1 MYKKLKELTFLFKIM
16 IRCNYFLIFYILFFS
31 RIFLKNVFPI
41 NQNEKMGITFL
52 LLIQLIYILYSEYYN
67 IYNLKSKNKITIK
80 KYTNKSFCVF
90 IQNSKY
96 NKQFSKL
103 NGKWENNLYGNK
115 KGWVFPN
122 KDYNKVLSIIN

>member
-1 MYKKLKELTFLFKIM
+1 M
-16 IRCNYFLIFYILFFS
+16 IRSDYFLILYIILFS
-31 RIFLKNVFPI
+31 RIFLTNLFPI
-41 NQNEKMGITFL
+41 NQNEKKGIIIL
-52 LLIQLIYILYSEYYN
+52 LLIQLLYILYSEFYNRYYLN
-67 IYNLKSKNKITIK
+67 KSKNKITIK

-103 NGKWENNLYGNK
+103 NGKWENSLYGNK

-122 KDYNKVLSIIN
+122 KDYNKVLSIINNWDRET